1 MAPLR
6 AVEWVQKLVAKMK
19 ADAANG
25 PEDSQDTQT
34 GKYSLERGN
43 GMKIRRYRSL
53 FSVLLAIGAVV

>member
-43 GMKIRRYRSL
+43 GMKIRR
-53 FSVLLAIGAVV
+53 